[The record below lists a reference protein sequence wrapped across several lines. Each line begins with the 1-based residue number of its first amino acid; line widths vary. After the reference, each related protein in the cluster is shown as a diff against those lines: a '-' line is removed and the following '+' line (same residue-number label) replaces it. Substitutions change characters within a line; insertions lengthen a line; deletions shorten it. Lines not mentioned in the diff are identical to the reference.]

1 MNKMS
6 IATRAVALGLG
17 GLMLFA
23 NCSNAAEI
31 NAMVTGALTGAF
43 RQLVP
48 QFESESGHK
57 VDIAWGPSSGTSKD
71 ALPVRVQSGEPVD
84 ILIMIS
90 PSLDGLVKKGV
101 FTAASKVDV
110 AVSGVGVGI
119 RAGDAKPDVSSAD
132 ALKAALL
139 NAGSIGYSE
148 GASGVY
154 VSTELLKRLGIA
166 EQVKDK
172 LRKITGELVG
182 EAIARGE
189 VEIGIQQISELR
201 AVHGVDY
208 VGPLPGDLQ
217 KSSVISAAVSSQA
230 KEPKAADAFAK
241 FLTSPAAV
249 DAIVNSGLEV
259 PQR

>member
-1 MNKMS
+1 
-6 IATRAVALGLG
+6 
-17 GLMLFA
+17 MLFA
-23 NCSNAAEI
+23 NCANAAEI
-31 NAMVTGALTGAF
+31 HAMVTGALTGAF

-57 VDIAWGPSSGTSKD
+57 VDIAWGPLRERRRT
-71 ALPVRVQSGEPVD
+71 LPVRVQGGEPVD

-110 AVSGVGVGI
+110 AVSRVGVGV

-189 VEIGIQQISELR
+189 VEIGIQQISE
-201 AVHGVDY
+201 
-208 VGPLPGDLQ
+208 PGRPRCRLCWPTAWA
-217 KSSVISAAVSSQA
+217 ISRNPASFPAVSSQA
-230 KEPKAADAFAK
+230 KEPKAADAFASS
-241 FLTSPAAV
+241 LTSPAAV